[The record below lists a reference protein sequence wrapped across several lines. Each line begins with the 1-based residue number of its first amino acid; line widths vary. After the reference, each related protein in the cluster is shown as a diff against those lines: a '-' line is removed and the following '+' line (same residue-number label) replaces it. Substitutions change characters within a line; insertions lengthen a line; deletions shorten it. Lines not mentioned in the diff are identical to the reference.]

1 MPKKDE
7 WLNNELA
14 HLEKK
19 GEKVF
24 VTKLKSNKDKSV
36 MAVQLFFEN
45 LGKEAKETQVASKIM
60 VRYMRDGEISK
71 DEEKELKS
79 QLADIFKAVGLGIP
93 FVLIPGASLILPLLV
108 KIAQKRGIQL
118 LPTAFTENKLKD
130 KVKAAEDAKKLNK
143 SNESDS

>member
-1 MPKKDE
+1 MSKKDD
-7 WLNNELA
+7 WLNNEFS

-19 GEKVF
+19 GEKAF

-60 VRYMRDGEISK
+60 VKYMRDGSISK

-93 FVLIPGASLILPLLV
+93 FVLIPGASLLLPLLV

-118 LPTAFTENKLKD
+118 LPTAFNENKLKD
-130 KVKAAEDAKKLNK
+130 KVQAAADAKRL
-143 SNESDS
+143 NESEEKE